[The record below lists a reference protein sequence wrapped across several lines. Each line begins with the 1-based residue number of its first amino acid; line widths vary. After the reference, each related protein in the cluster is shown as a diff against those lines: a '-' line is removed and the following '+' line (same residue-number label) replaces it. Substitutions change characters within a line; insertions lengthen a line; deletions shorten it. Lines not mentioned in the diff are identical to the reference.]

1 MFKFIA
7 KVEGMMCP
15 MCEKRVNKA
24 VSSAFSVKS
33 VVSDHEKNLTEI
45 LSSDSL
51 DPEKVREVI
60 TAAGYLCSEVT
71 CESSAE

>member
-1 MFKFIA
+1 MIQMIADRRKKMFKFIA

-45 LSSDSL
+45 LSSDS
-51 DPEKVREVI
+51 KI
-60 TAAGYLCSEVT
+60 TLL
-71 CESSAE
+71 